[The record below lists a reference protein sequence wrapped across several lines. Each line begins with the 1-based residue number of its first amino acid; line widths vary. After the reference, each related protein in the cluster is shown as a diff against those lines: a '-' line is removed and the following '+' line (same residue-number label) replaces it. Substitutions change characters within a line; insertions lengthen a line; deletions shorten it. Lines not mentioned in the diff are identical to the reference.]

1 MAATNYTYSIAND
14 FPATGLASDRL
25 AKEIRDSSIVT
36 ALDKITT
43 SDDVC
48 NIWFKDALSAAD
60 KTTLDGDT
68 TSPAGGLIAAHS
80 GEPLPTAV
88 APVILEP
95 TGDSAKNL
103 QALGVEFEA
112 ELNTDTSK
120 SVQFSENRDVQGVNV
135 QIANHQPG
143 PNGDSMRVAIEAPDG
158 QGGWVEVRVL
168 ARGEEEDSGCPV
180 PSNGSVVVVSEGTA
194 TIPPALRITA
204 TYTCVK
210 TTGDKPLVHMIFR
223 TWL

>member
-1 MAATNYTYSIAND
+1 MAATNYSYSIASD

-25 AKEIRDSSIVT
+25 ASEITASSIVT

-43 SDDVC
+43 SGDTC
-48 NIWFKDALSAAD
+48 NIWFKDALSSAD
-60 KTTLDGDT
+60 QTTLDGDT
-68 TSPAGGLIAAHS
+68 TGPAGGLIAAHS
-80 GEPLPTAV
+80 GEPLPSPV

-95 TGDSAKNL
+95 TGNSAKDL

-112 ELNTDTSK
+112 ELDTATAK
-120 SVQFSENRDVQGVNV
+120 SVQFDEERDIQGVNV
-135 QIANHQPG
+135 QVVNHQAG
-143 PNGDSMRVAIEAPDG
+143 PAGDSMRVAIEAPDG

-168 ARGEEEDSGCPV
+168 ARGEASDSGCPV
-180 PSNGSVVVVSEGTA
+180 PASGTVVVVSEGTA
-194 TIPPALRITA
+194 TLPTALRITA

-210 TTGDKPLVHMIFR
+210 TSGDKPLVHMLFR